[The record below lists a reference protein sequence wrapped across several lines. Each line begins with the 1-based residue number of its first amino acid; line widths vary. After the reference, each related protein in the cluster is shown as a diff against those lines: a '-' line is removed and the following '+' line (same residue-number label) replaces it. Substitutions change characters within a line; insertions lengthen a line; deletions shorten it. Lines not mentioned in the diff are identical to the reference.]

1 MNWYAKTDGETTQA
15 LGKRIRLI
23 RLEKRI
29 TQKMLAEQC
38 GLNRNTVKDL
48 ENGKSVHLFSF
59 VAILRGLDLLDRLQK
74 LIPGINESPV
84 LNQLSHTKKRVRLS
98 TK

>member
-1 MNWYAKTDGETTQA
+1 MNWYAKTDGEIIQE

-59 VAILRGLDLLDRLQK
+59 VAILRGLDVLDDLKRM
-74 LIPGINESPV
+74 IPGFEESPV
-84 LNQLSHTKKRVRLS
+84 LNQLSYTKKRVRLS